1 MNLIINTIE
10 KLKILSRVFH
20 DLRNANYSQLYDIA
34 ALTKIGEGSQNDE
47 NVIISYKELLRLTIN
62 TREERFNND
71 DLYFFDLPT
80 ICKLVL
86 DVQEKIEEIKA
97 DSLRIATDEVI
108 ARLAEKGI
116 CDANTREALECK
128 IAMLEET
135 IHSLKLAKT
144 IILPTEN
151 MYKSKQE
158 FDALRKHLQ
167 EFIRMS
173 REEGLRHSKLK
184 QENIRL
190 LKQIDDM
197 KKVMIE
203 NNIHY
208 AEYYS
213 EEQ

>member
-1 MNLIINTIE
+1 MKMIINTLE
-10 KLKILSRVFH
+10 KLRLLSTVCH
-20 DLRNANYSQLYDIA
+20 DLRNADYSQLYDIA
-34 ALTKIGEGSQNDE
+34 ALTKIGEDSQNSE
-47 NVIISYKELLRLTIN
+47 NVIVSYNELLRLTIN
-62 TREERFNND
+62 TREERFNNN
-71 DLYFFDLPT
+71 DLYIIDLPT

-86 DVQEKIEEIKA
+86 EIQQKIEAIKA
-97 DSLRIATDEVI
+97 DSLSRATDEVI
-108 ARLAEKGI
+108 ERLAEKGI
-116 CDANTREALECK
+116 CDANTRETLECK

-167 EFIRMS
+167 ETIQAS
-173 REEGLRHSKLK
+173 REEGLRYSTLK
-184 QENIRL
+184 QKNIRL

-197 KKVMIE
+197 RKVMTE

-208 AEYYS
+208 AEQFS
-213 EEQ
+213 EE

>member
-1 MNLIINTIE
+1 MIINTIE
-10 KLKILSRVFH
+10 KLKLLSKVFH
-20 DLRNANYSQLYDIA
+20 DLRDVNYSQLYDIA
-34 ALTKIGEGSQNDE
+34 ALTKIGEDPQNDE
-47 NVIISYKELLRLTIN
+47 DVIISYKELLRLTIN
-62 TREERFNND
+62 TREERFNNN

-86 DVQEKIEEIKA
+86 EVQEKIEEIKA
-97 DSLRIATDEVI
+97 DSLSRATDEVVI
-108 ARLAEKGI
+108 RLTEKGI

-128 IAMLEET
+128 IAVLEET

-167 EFIRMS
+167 EFIRIS
-173 REEGLRHSKLK
+173 REEGLRYSNLQ

-190 LKQIDDM
+190 HKQIDDM
-197 KKVMIE
+197 KKVMVE

-208 AEYYS
+208 AEEYS
-213 EEQ
+213 EE